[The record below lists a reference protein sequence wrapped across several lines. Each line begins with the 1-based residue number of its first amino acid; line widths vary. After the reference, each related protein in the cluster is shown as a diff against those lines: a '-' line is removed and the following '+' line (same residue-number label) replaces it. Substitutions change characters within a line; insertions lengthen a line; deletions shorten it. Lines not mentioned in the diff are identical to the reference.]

1 MSKIDYSMVF
11 REEGVA
17 YQAGSQMD
25 WVKLARKG
33 VSKHALLTLAETGA
47 IGYKTLAGLLPVSE
61 RTLQRYSQKQR
72 FGLEVSEHIILI
84 ARVLKRAEEVFGDM
98 NAVKYWMNSPN
109 LSFGNQTPVSL
120 LDTSFGAELLMDEL
134 GRIEHGVIS

>member
-17 YQAGSQMD
+17 YQAGSRME
-25 WVKLARKG
+25 WVKLAREG
-33 VSKHALLTLAETGA
+33 VSKHALLKLAETGA
-47 IGYKTLAGLLPVSE
+47 ISYKTLAGLLPVSE

-84 ARVLKRAEEVFGDM
+84 ARVLKRAEEVFGDIES
-98 NAVKYWMNSPN
+98 VKYWMNNPN
-109 LSFGNQTPVSL
+109 LSLGNQPPVSL

>member
-1 MSKIDYSMVF
+1 MNSIDYSMVF
-11 REEGVA
+11 REEGVR

-33 VSKHALLTLAETGA
+33 VSKNALLKLVETGA
-47 IGYKTLAGLLPVSE
+47 VSYKTLAGLLPVSE

-98 NAVKYWMNSPN
+98 EAVKYWMNNTN
-109 LSFGNQTPVSL
+109 LSLGNETPVSL
-120 LDTSFGAELLMDEL
+120 LDTSFGADLLMDEL
-134 GRIEHGVIS
+134 GRIEHGVVS